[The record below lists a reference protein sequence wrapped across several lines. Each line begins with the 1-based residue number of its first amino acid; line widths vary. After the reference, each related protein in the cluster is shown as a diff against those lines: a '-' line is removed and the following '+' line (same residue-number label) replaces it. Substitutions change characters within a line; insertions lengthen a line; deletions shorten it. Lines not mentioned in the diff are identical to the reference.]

1 MTVHRPGLATSF
13 IVVSAI
19 AIALWL
25 STIVTLGALGVFH
38 VPAGSPPLPTLIAIA
53 VPPTLFLAL
62 LKGSAWFR
70 EQVLAIDPVWLVAV
84 HGLRILGAGFLV
96 AYALGALPGI
106 FAHPAGWGDILVAL
120 LAPFVAVVL
129 ARNAAFL
136 RSKWLW
142 RFHFLGMLDFVGAV
156 GSGLIARHLL
166 NAGYDMPTTGAL
178 SQFPLL
184 LIPCFAVP
192 LWICLHLAAFYQI
205 RSARQQARDDSR
217 QQTADAVPAHP

>member
-1 MTVHRPGLATSF
+1 MTVSDSGLSTSF
-13 IVVSAI
+13 IVASVAVTT
-19 AIALWL
+19 LWL
-25 STIVTLGALGVFH
+25 GTIVALGASGVFH
-38 VPAGSPPLPTLIAIA
+38 VPAGSLPLPTLAAIVIPPA
-53 VPPTLFLAL
+53 VFLAL
-62 LKGSAWFR
+62 LRASAWVR
-70 EQVLAIDPVWLVAV
+70 GQVLAIDPVWLVAV

-106 FAHPAGWGDILVAL
+106 FAHTAGWGDILVAF
-120 LAPFVAVVL
+120 LAPFAAVVL

-142 RFHFLGMLDFVGAV
+142 RFHFLGLLDFVGAV
-156 GSGLIARHLL
+156 GSGLVARRLL
-166 NAGYDMPTTGAL
+166 NAGHDLPTTEAL

-205 RSARQQARDDSR
+205 RWARRQARDERDQSP
-217 QQTADAVPAHP
+217 AAAVPARP